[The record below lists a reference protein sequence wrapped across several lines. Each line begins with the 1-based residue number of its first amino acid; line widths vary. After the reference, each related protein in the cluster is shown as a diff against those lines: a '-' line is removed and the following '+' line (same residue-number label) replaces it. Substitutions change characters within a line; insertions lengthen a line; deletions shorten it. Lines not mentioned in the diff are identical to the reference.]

1 MLFFVR
7 SVKFDISLFATISDI
22 SALFALVLL
31 PLLLLPLLLLLLL
44 LLFKTIMINCDYDDD
59 DDYYYSLRGEVR
71 SAEQSE
77 FIISSRAKRPRSAWT
92 AGGS

>member
-7 SVKFDISLFATISDI
+7 SVKFDISLFATVSDI
-22 SALFALVLL
+22 SALFVLV
-31 PLLLLPLLLLLLL
+31 LLLLLLL
-44 LLFKTIMINCDYDDD
+44 MVNTIMVNYDYDDD
-59 DDYYYSLRGEVR
+59 VNDYYYSLRGEAQ

-92 AGGS
+92 ASES

>member
-7 SVKFDISLFATISDI
+7 SVKFDISLFATVSDI
-22 SALFALVLL
+22 SALFVLV
-31 PLLLLPLLLLLLL
+31 LLLLLLL
-44 LLFKTIMINCDYDDD
+44 LLMVNTIMVNYDYDDD
-59 DDYYYSLRGEVR
+59 VNDYYYSLRGEAQ

-92 AGGS
+92 ASGS

>member
-31 PLLLLPLLLLLLL
+31 LLLLLL
-44 LLFKTIMINCDYDDD
+44 LLFKTIMINYDYDDD
-59 DDYYYSLRGEVR
+59 DDYYYSLRGEVQ
-71 SAEQSE
+71 SAQQSE

>member
-7 SVKFDISLFATISDI
+7 SVKFDISLFATVSDI
-22 SALFALVLL
+22 SALFVLV
-31 PLLLLPLLLLLLL
+31 LLLLLLL
-44 LLFKTIMINCDYDDD
+44 MVNTIMVNYDYDDD
-59 DDYYYSLRGEVR
+59 VNDYYYSLRGEAQ

-92 AGGS
+92 ASGS

>member
-7 SVKFDISLFATISDI
+7 SVKFDISLFATVSDI

-31 PLLLLPLLLLLLL
+31 LLLMVN
-44 LLFKTIMINCDYDDD
+44 TIMVNYDYDDD
-59 DDYYYSLRGEVR
+59 VNDYYYSLRAEAQ

-77 FIISSRAKRPRSAWT
+77 FIISSRAKRPRSART
-92 AGGS
+92 ASGS

>member
-7 SVKFDISLFATISDI
+7 SVKFDISLFATVSDI

-31 PLLLLPLLLLLLL
+31 LLLMVN
-44 LLFKTIMINCDYDDD
+44 TIMVNYDYDDD
-59 DDYYYSLRGEVR
+59 VNDYYYSLRGEAQ

-77 FIISSRAKRPRSAWT
+77 FIISSRAKRPRSART
-92 AGGS
+92 ASGS

>member
-7 SVKFDISLFATISDI
+7 SVKFDISLFATVSDI
-22 SALFALVLL
+22 SALFVLV
-31 PLLLLPLLLLLLL
+31 LLLLLLL
-44 LLFKTIMINCDYDDD
+44 LLLLMVNTIMVNYDYDNDVN
-59 DDYYYSLRGEVR
+59 DYYYSLRGEAQ

-92 AGGS
+92 ASGS

>member
-7 SVKFDISLFATISDI
+7 SVKFDLSLFATVSDI
-22 SALFALVLL
+22 SALFVLV
-31 PLLLLPLLLLLLL
+31 LLLLLLL
-44 LLFKTIMINCDYDDD
+44 LLMVNTIMVNYDYDDD
-59 DDYYYSLRGEVR
+59 VNDYYYSLRGEAQ

-92 AGGS
+92 ASGS

>member
-31 PLLLLPLLLLLLL
+31 LLLLLL
-44 LLFKTIMINCDYDDD
+44 LLFKTIMINYDYDDD

>member
-7 SVKFDISLFATISDI
+7 SVKFDISLFATVGDI
-22 SALFALVLL
+22 SALFVLV
-31 PLLLLPLLLLLLL
+31 LLLLLLMVN
-44 LLFKTIMINCDYDDD
+44 TIMVNYDYDDD
-59 DDYYYSLRGEVR
+59 VNDYYYSLRGEAQ

-92 AGGS
+92 ASGS

>member
-7 SVKFDISLFATISDI
+7 SVKFDISLFATVSDI

-31 PLLLLPLLLLLLL
+31 LLLMVN
-44 LLFKTIMINCDYDDD
+44 TIMVNYDYDDD
-59 DDYYYSLRGEVR
+59 VNDYYYSLRGEAQ

-92 AGGS
+92 ASGS

>member
-7 SVKFDISLFATISDI
+7 SVKFDISLFATVSDI
-22 SALFALVLL
+22 SALFVLV
-31 PLLLLPLLLLLLL
+31 LLLLLLL
-44 LLFKTIMINCDYDDD
+44 LLLMVNTIMVNYDYDDD
-59 DDYYYSLRGEVR
+59 VNDYYYSLRGEAQ

-92 AGGS
+92 ASGS

>member
-7 SVKFDISLFATISDI
+7 SVKFDISLFATVSDI

-31 PLLLLPLLLLLLL
+31 FLLMVN
-44 LLFKTIMINCDYDDD
+44 TIMVNYDYDDD
-59 DDYYYSLRGEVR
+59 VNDYYYSLRGEAQ

-77 FIISSRAKRPRSAWT
+77 FIISSRAKRPRSART
-92 AGGS
+92 ASGS

>member
-31 PLLLLPLLLLLLL
+31 PLLLLPPLLLLL

-59 DDYYYSLRGEVR
+59 DDYYHSLRGEVR

>member
-7 SVKFDISLFATISDI
+7 SVKFDISLFATVSDI
-22 SALFALVLL
+22 SALFVLV
-31 PLLLLPLLLLLLL
+31 LLLLLLL
-44 LLFKTIMINCDYDDD
+44 LLMVNTIMVNYDYDNDVN
-59 DDYYYSLRGEVR
+59 DYYYSLRGEAQ

-92 AGGS
+92 ASGS

>member
-7 SVKFDISLFATISDI
+7 SVKFDISLFATVSDI
-22 SALFALVLL
+22 SALFVLV
-31 PLLLLPLLLLLLL
+31 LLLLLLL
-44 LLFKTIMINCDYDDD
+44 LLLMVNTIMVNYDYDDD
-59 DDYYYSLRGEVR
+59 VNDYYYSLRSEAQ

-92 AGGS
+92 ASGS

>member
-7 SVKFDISLFATISDI
+7 SVKFDISLFATVSDI
-22 SALFALVLL
+22 SALFVLV
-31 PLLLLPLLLLLLL
+31 LLLLLLL
-44 LLFKTIMINCDYDDD
+44 LMVNTIMVNYDYDDD
-59 DDYYYSLRGEVR
+59 VNDYYYSLRGEAQ

-92 AGGS
+92 ASGS

>member
-7 SVKFDISLFATISDI
+7 SVKFDISLFATVSDI
-22 SALFALVLL
+22 SALFVLV
-31 PLLLLPLLLLLLL
+31 LLLLLMVN
-44 LLFKTIMINCDYDDD
+44 TIMVNYDYDDD
-59 DDYYYSLRGEVR
+59 VNDYYYSLRGEAQ

-92 AGGS
+92 ASGS

>member
-31 PLLLLPLLLLLLL
+31 PLLLLLLL
-44 LLFKTIMINCDYDDD
+44 LLFKTIMINYDYDDD
-59 DDYYYSLRGEVR
+59 DDDYYSLRGEVR